1 MLTLIALIAFVATH
15 FAPGELFFY
24 LKIPIGI
31 FLAFSAIHDAK
42 ERGFSLFGRA
52 VRLKNFKKPEHL
64 ALYIAVFQITLL
76 VVLGIFFGFGNSPY
90 SLTPLGITTNVLYI
104 LSTVFGI
111 ELSRACITRIL
122 KRKMKEN
129 AVLVAA
135 TLYFLILL
143 IPQLLL
149 FPTKPI
155 EQLKFLGSIVIPLYT
170 QQFFASLLVYVHG
183 AKSSISYILP
193 ITAFQWFSPILPNIN
208 WTLNALV
215 TTALPAIGY
224 SILEKERETKRVQV
238 KRGGTAS
245 WMAFII
251 AVILTFLFF
260 IGAFGVHPAI
270 IGSGSMSPQIETGDI
285 VIVLKTDPD
294 NLNIGDVIQYMADG
308 YTVTHR
314 VVDIF
319 ETSDGRYFITK
330 GDANKLPD
338 DPVKEDRVI
347 GKVIFVLPK
356 VGLIP
361 LYLKKLF
368 ELWGIIK

>member
-31 FLAFSAIHDAK
+31 FLAFLAIHDAK

-183 AKSSISYILP
+183 AK
-193 ITAFQWFSPILPNIN
+193 
-208 WTLNALV
+208 LNALV